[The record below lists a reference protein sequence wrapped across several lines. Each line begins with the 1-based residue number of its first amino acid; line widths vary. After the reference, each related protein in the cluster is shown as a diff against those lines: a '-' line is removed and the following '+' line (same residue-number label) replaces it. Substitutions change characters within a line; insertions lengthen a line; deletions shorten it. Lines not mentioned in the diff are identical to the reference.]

1 MDGIEG
7 LGSFY
12 LGKPYDADAKKLGDG
27 YVLYDSKDLTTHA
40 VCVGMTGSGKT
51 GLCVGAIEEAALD
64 GVPSIV
70 IDPKGDLA
78 NLMLTFPALRPEDFR
93 PWINEDDAAKA
104 GVSPDDY
111 AKSQA
116 ELWSKGLADWGQ
128 DGARIQRLRDA
139 ADFAIYTPG
148 SDAGLPVSVL
158 GSFAPPADRSDSEAV
173 GDQIGAIATGL
184 LALLGIDA
192 DPIKSRE
199 HILISSILGAAWA
212 NGQSLD
218 IPALIAQIQQ
228 PPFAKIGVLDLDSFY
243 PQKARFELALSLNN
257 LLAAPGFQ
265 LWMQGVPLDVGQLL
279 RTEAGKPRVAI
290 FSIAHLSDAE
300 RMFFV
305 TLLLNAVLAWMRGQ
319 SGTTSLRALLYM
331 DEIFGYFPPN
341 GEPPSKKPLLTL
353 LKQARA
359 FGLGVLLA
367 TQNPVDL
374 DYKGLSNAG
383 TWLIGRL
390 QTDQDK
396 QRVLDGLEGA
406 SGQGG
411 LDRGQLEKLISA
423 LGNRVFLLNN
433 VHENA
438 PEVFQTRW
446 TMSYL
451 RGPLSRPQIASLMA
465 PVKAAMPP
473 PAAAPAPAAAPVA
486 AAPGAAPAARR
497 GCRPRVCGRHAA
509 TVAERHRPGVP
520 AAARHRAGGGLA
532 RLRPDADRDRAR
544 ATARYE
550 VAGRRGDG
558 ERPARGLP
566 RRPHHDRLGER
577 LRSGGRGR
585 RSRVDGARRR
595 GLPRPARARARR
607 QGLRPLVEG
616 LHRLAL
622 PDADGDASAQS
633 VAEARLPLRRVGG
646 RLPRPSRPG
655 RTRGPRHQGRRVAG
669 EVRRQGRL
677 APVEAAHGAAGRRP
691 RGEPGARRGPAGGG
705 LRGELDPRR
714 VPRSQVVVGRFH
726 LHAARGAGRVVQQ
739 RDDVKRAEA
748 NVKLLEDQLAEL
760 QASFAQDSAGMGADG
775 AATEQLESVV
785 IRPKKADI
793 DVTLVTLAFAPHWQD
808 AGGQLTPAFYGG
820 PATGRFAGLR
830 RARSP
835 RGCR

>member
-1 MDGIEG
+1 MNEIEG

-12 LGKPYDADAKKLGDG
+12 LGKPYDVEAKALKDG

-51 GLCVGAIEEAALD
+51 GLCVGVIEEAALD

-78 NLMLTFPALRPEDFR
+78 DLMLTFPALRPEDFR

-104 GVSPDDY
+104 GASPDDY

-116 ELWSKGLADWGQ
+116 EMWAKGLSDWGQ

-158 GSFAPPADRSDSEAV
+158 GSFAPPADRSDAEAV

-199 HILISSILGAAWA
+199 HILLSSILGAAWA
-212 NGQSLD
+212 NGQALD
-218 IPALIAQIQQ
+218 IAALIAQIQQ

-243 PQKARFELALSLNN
+243 PQKDRFELALALNN

-265 LWMQGVPLDVGQLL
+265 LWMQGVPLDIGQLL
-279 RTEAGKPRVAI
+279 RSDAGKPRVAI

-331 DEIFGYFPPN
+331 DEIFGYFPPTA
-341 GEPPSKKPLLTL
+341 EPPSKKPLLTL

-359 FGLGVLLA
+359 FGLGVVLA

-411 LDRGQLEKLISA
+411 LDRAQLEKLISA

-433 VHENA
+433 VHESA

-451 RGPLSRPQIASLMA
+451 RGPLSRPQIAALMT
-465 PVKAAMPP
+465 PLKAAL
-473 PAAAPAPAAAPVA
+473 PAPAPVA
-486 AAPGAAPAARR
+486 AAAAPAGTDAAAAAPAAGAPAPVSAAATPPAVPSGISPAYLPLRGAAPA
-497 GCRPRVCGRHAA
+497 
-509 TVAERHRPGVP
+509 
-520 AAARHRAGGGLA
+520 GGSLA
-532 RLRPDADRDRAR
+532 
-544 ATARYE
+544 Y
-550 VAGRRGDG
+550 
-558 ERPARGLP
+558 LP
-566 RRPHHDRLGER
+566 MLLG
-577 LRSGGRGR
+577 
-585 RSRVDGARRR
+585 GARVRLLDTKNQVDEMIENTR
-595 GLPRPARARARR
+595 LAAFADGPVPVDWAGASDVAIAVADLESAPARARPSTSCRPPPARR
-607 QGLRPLVEG
+607 RAT
-616 LHRLAL
+616 H
-622 PDADGDASAQS
+622 
-633 VAEARLPLRRVGG
+633 
-646 RLPRPSRPG
+646 
-655 RTRGPRHQGRRVAG
+655 
-669 EVRRQGRL
+669 
-677 APVEAAHGAAGRRP
+677 AGRRTTP
-691 RGEPGARRGPAGGG
+691 TGCTRR
-705 LRGELDPRR
+705 
-714 VPRSQVVVGRFH
+714 
-726 LHAARGAGRVVQQ
+726 
-739 RDDVKRAEA
+739 
-748 NVKLLEDQLAEL
+748 
-760 QASFAQDSAGMGADG
+760 
-775 AATEQLESVV
+775 
-785 IRPKKADI
+785 RP
-793 DVTLVTLAFAPHWQD
+793 
-808 AGGQLTPAFYGG
+808 
-820 PATGRFAGLR
+820 
-830 RARSP
+830 
-835 RGCR
+835 

>member
-1 MDGIEG
+1 VNEIEG

-12 LGKPYDADAKKLGDG
+12 LGKPYDVEAKALKDG

-51 GLCVGAIEEAALD
+51 GLCVGVIEEAALD

-70 IDPKGDLA
+70 IGPKGDLA
-78 NLMLTFPALRPEDFR
+78 DLMLTFPALRPEDFR

-104 GVSPDDY
+104 GASPDDY

-116 ELWSKGLADWGQ
+116 EMWAKGLSDWGQ
-128 DGARIQRLRDA
+128 DGARIQRLRNA

-158 GSFAPPADRSDSEAV
+158 GSFAPPADRSDAEAV

-199 HILISSILGAAWA
+199 HILLSSILGAAWA
-212 NGQSLD
+212 NGQALD
-218 IPALIAQIQQ
+218 IAALIAQIQQ

-243 PQKARFELALSLNN
+243 PQKDRFELALALNN

-279 RTEAGKPRVAI
+279 RSDAGKPRVAI

-331 DEIFGYFPPN
+331 DEIFGYFPPTA
-341 GEPPSKKPLLTL
+341 EPPSKKPLLTL

-359 FGLGVLLA
+359 FGLGVVLA

-390 QTDQDK
+390 QTEQDK

-411 LDRGQLEKLISA
+411 LDRAQLEKLISA

-451 RGPLSRPQIASLMA
+451 RGPLSRPQIAALMT
-465 PVKAAMPP
+465 PLKAALP
-473 PAAAPAPAAAPVA
+473 APAPAAAAGAPAGTAAAA
-486 AAPGAAPAARR
+486 AAPAAAAPAPVSAAATPPAVPSGISPAYLPLRGAAPAGGSLAYLPMLLGGARVR
-497 GCRPRVCGRHAA
+497 LLDTKNQVDEMIENTRLAAFADGPVPVDWAGASDVAIAVADLESAPREGAA
-509 TVAERHRPGVP
+509 FHELP
-520 AAARHRAGGGLA
+520 AAAREAKGYARWSKDYADWLYQTQTVTLLRSNAQKLVSHNGESEADFRA
-532 RLRPDADRDRAR
+532 RLAQ
-544 ATARYE
+544 
-550 VAGRRGDG
+550 
-558 ERPARGLP
+558 
-566 RRPHHDRLGER
+566 
-577 LRSGGRGR
+577 
-585 RSRVDGARRR
+585 GAREGRDSKADALRAKYDAKVAALQQKLHTAQQAVDREENQER
-595 GLPRPARARARR
+595 GA
-607 QGLRPLVEG
+607 GLQTAVSMAGSILGGFLGRKSV
-616 LHRLAL
+616 
-622 PDADGDASAQS
+622 SAGS
-633 VAEARLPLRRVGG
+633 ITTV
-646 RLPRPSRPG
+646 
-655 RTRGPRHQGRRVAG
+655 
-669 EVRRQGRL
+669 
-677 APVEAAHGAAGRRP
+677 
-691 RGEPGARRGPAGGG
+691 
-705 LRGELDPRR
+705 
-714 VPRSQVVVGRFH
+714 
-726 LHAARGAGRVVQQ
+726 ARGAGRVAQQ
-739 RDDVKRAEA
+739 HDDVKRAEE
-748 NVKLLEDQLAEL
+748 NVTRLQAQLTELE
-760 QASFAQDSAGMGADG
+760 ASFAQDAAGMGADG
-775 AATEQLESVV
+775 AATEQLDSVL

-808 AGGQLTPAFYGG
+808 AGGTLTPAF
-820 PATGRFAGLR
+820 
-830 RARSP
+830 
-835 RGCR
+835 

>member
-1 MDGIEG
+1 MNEIEG

-12 LGKPYDADAKKLGDG
+12 LGKPYDVEAKTLKDG

-51 GLCVGAIEEAALD
+51 GLCVGVIEEAALD

-78 NLMLTFPALRPEDFR
+78 DLMLTFPALRPEDFR
-93 PWINEDDAAKA
+93 PVDQRGRRRQGRRLARRLREVA
-104 GVSPDDY
+104 GRAVEPR
-111 AKSQA
+111 ASQT
-116 ELWSKGLADWGQ
+116 
-128 DGARIQRLRDA
+128 GARTARASSGCATPPTSRS
-139 ADFAIYTPG
+139 TRPG

-158 GSFAPPADRSDSEAV
+158 GSFAPPADRSDAEAV

-199 HILISSILGAAWA
+199 HILLSSILGAAWA
-212 NGQSLD
+212 NGQALD
-218 IPALIAQIQQ
+218 IAALIAQIQQ

-243 PQKARFELALSLNN
+243 PQKDRFELALALNN

-279 RTEAGKPRVAI
+279 RSDAGKPRVAI

-331 DEIFGYFPPN
+331 DEIFGYFPPTA
-341 GEPPSKKPLLTL
+341 EPPSKKPLLTL

-359 FGLGVLLA
+359 FGLGVVLA

-411 LDRGQLEKLISA
+411 LDRAQLEKLISA

-451 RGPLSRPQIASLMA
+451 RGPLSRPQIAALMT
-465 PVKAAMPP
+465 PLKAAM
-473 PAAAPAPAAAPVA
+473 PAPAAAPAAAAATPAGTAPAA
-486 AAPGAAPAARR
+486 AAPAAAAPAPVSAAATPPALPSGVSPAYLPLRGAAPAGASLAYVPMLLGGARVR
-497 GCRPRVCGRHAA
+497 LLDTKNQVDETIENTRLAAFADGPCQSTGRAAADVAIAVADLESTPREGCAFHELP
-509 TVAERHRPGVP
+509 P
-520 AAARHRAGGGLA
+520 AAREAKGYARWSKDYADWLYQTQTVTLLRSKAQKLVSHNGESEADFRA
-532 RLRPDADRDRAR
+532 RLAQGAREGRDSKADALRAKYDAKVAALQQKLHTAQQAVDREENQERGAGLQ
-544 ATARYE
+544 TAVS
-550 VAGRRGDG
+550 VAGSI
-558 ERPARGLP
+558 
-566 RRPHHDRLGER
+566 LGGF
-577 LRSGGRGR
+577 LGRK
-585 RSRVDGARRR
+585 SV
-595 GLPRPARARARR
+595 
-607 QGLRPLVEG
+607 
-616 LHRLAL
+616 
-622 PDADGDASAQS
+622 SAGS
-633 VAEARLPLRRVGG
+633 ITTV
-646 RLPRPSRPG
+646 
-655 RTRGPRHQGRRVAG
+655 
-669 EVRRQGRL
+669 
-677 APVEAAHGAAGRRP
+677 
-691 RGEPGARRGPAGGG
+691 
-705 LRGELDPRR
+705 
-714 VPRSQVVVGRFH
+714 
-726 LHAARGAGRVVQQ
+726 ARGAGRVAQQ
-739 RDDVKRAEA
+739 HDDVKRAEE
-748 NVKLLEDQLAEL
+748 NVTRL
-760 QASFAQDSAGMGADG
+760 QAPAERAAGVVRAGRGRHGRGRRGDRATRLRADPAEEG
-775 AATEQLESVV
+775 RHRRHARDARIRAA
-785 IRPKKADI
+785 
-793 DVTLVTLAFAPHWQD
+793 LAGRRRD
-808 AGGQLTPAFYGG
+808 AHAGVLS
-820 PATGRFAGLR
+820 GLR
-830 RARSP
+830 RSR
-835 RGCR
+835 

>member
-1 MDGIEG
+1 MNEIEG

-12 LGKPYDADAKKLGDG
+12 LGKPYDVEAKALKDG

-51 GLCVGAIEEAALD
+51 GLCVGVIEEAALD

-78 NLMLTFPALRPEDFR
+78 DLMLTFPALRPEDFR

-104 GVSPDDY
+104 GASPDDY

-116 ELWSKGLADWGQ
+116 EMWAKGLSDWGQ

-158 GSFAPPADRSDSEAV
+158 GSFAPPADRSDAEAV

-199 HILISSILGAAWA
+199 HILLSSILGAAWA
-212 NGQSLD
+212 NGQALD
-218 IPALIAQIQQ
+218 IAALIAQIQQ

-243 PQKARFELALSLNN
+243 PQKDRFELALALNN

-265 LWMQGVPLDVGQLL
+265 LWMQGVPLDIGQLL
-279 RTEAGKPRVAI
+279 RSDAGKPRVAI

-331 DEIFGYFPPN
+331 DEIFGYFPPTA
-341 GEPPSKKPLLTL
+341 EPPSKKPLLTL

-359 FGLGVLLA
+359 FGLGVVLA

-411 LDRGQLEKLISA
+411 LDRAQLEKLISA

-451 RGPLSRPQIASLMA
+451 RGPLSRPQIAALMT
-465 PVKAAMPP
+465 PLKAALPAP
-473 PAAAPAPAAAPVA
+473 APAAPAAAAAAPAGTAAAAPAAAAPAPVSAAATPPAVPSGISPA
-486 AAPGAAPAARR
+486 YLPLRGAAPAGGSLAYLPMLLGGARVR
-497 GCRPRVCGRHAA
+497 LLDTKNQVDEMIENTRLAAFADGPVPVDWAGASDVAIAVADLESAPREGAA
-509 TVAERHRPGVP
+509 FHELP
-520 AAARHRAGGGLA
+520 AAAREAKGYARWSKDYADWLYQTQTVTLLRSNAQKLVSHNGESEADFRA
-532 RLRPDADRDRAR
+532 RLAQ
-544 ATARYE
+544 
-550 VAGRRGDG
+550 
-558 ERPARGLP
+558 
-566 RRPHHDRLGER
+566 
-577 LRSGGRGR
+577 
-585 RSRVDGARRR
+585 GAREGRDSKADALRAKYDAKVAALQQKLHTAQQAVDREENQER
-595 GLPRPARARARR
+595 GA
-607 QGLRPLVEG
+607 GLQTAVSMAGSILGGFLGRKSV
-616 LHRLAL
+616 
-622 PDADGDASAQS
+622 SAGS
-633 VAEARLPLRRVGG
+633 ITTV
-646 RLPRPSRPG
+646 
-655 RTRGPRHQGRRVAG
+655 
-669 EVRRQGRL
+669 
-677 APVEAAHGAAGRRP
+677 
-691 RGEPGARRGPAGGG
+691 
-705 LRGELDPRR
+705 
-714 VPRSQVVVGRFH
+714 
-726 LHAARGAGRVVQQ
+726 ARGAGRVAQQ
-739 RDDVKRAEA
+739 HDDVKRAEE
-748 NVKLLEDQLAEL
+748 NVTRLQAQLTELE
-760 QASFAQDSAGMGADG
+760 ASFAQDAAGMGADG
-775 AATEQLESVV
+775 AATEQLDSVL

-808 AGGQLTPAFYGG
+808 AGGTLTPAF
-820 PATGRFAGLR
+820 
-830 RARSP
+830 
-835 RGCR
+835 

>member
-1 MDGIEG
+1 MNDIEG

-12 LGKPYDADAKKLGDG
+12 LGKPYDADAKTVGDG

-51 GLCVGAIEEAALD
+51 GLCVGVIEEAALD

-78 NLMLTFPALRPEDFR
+78 DLMLTFPALRPEDFR

-104 GVSPDDY
+104 GASPDDY

-116 ELWSKGLADWGQ
+116 ELWSKGLAEWGQ
-128 DGARIQRLRDA
+128 DGARIQRLKDA

-158 GSFAPPADRSDSEAV
+158 GSFAPPADRSDAEAV
-173 GDQIGAIATGL
+173 GDAIAAIATGL
-184 LALLGIDA
+184 LALLGIAA

-199 HILISSILGAAWA
+199 HILVSSILGAAWA
-212 NGQSLD
+212 NGQALD
-218 IPALIAQIQQ
+218 IASLIAQIQQ

-243 PQKARFELALSLNN
+243 PQKDRFELAMALNN

-265 LWMQGVPLDVGQLL
+265 LWMQGVPLDVGRLL
-279 RTEAGKPRVAI
+279 RTDGGKPRVAI
-290 FSIAHLSDAE
+290 FSIAHLSDDE

-305 TLLLNAVLAWMRGQ
+305 TLLLNAVLAWMRSQ

-331 DEIFGYFPPN
+331 DEIFGFFPPTA
-341 GEPPSKKPLLTL
+341 EPPSKKPLLTL

-359 FGLGVLLA
+359 FGLGVMLA

-411 LDRGQLEKLISA
+411 LDRSQLEKLISA

-438 PEVFQTRW
+438 PVVFQTRW

-465 PVKAAMPP
+465 PIKAAMPP
-473 PAAAPAPAAAPVA
+473 STAPVAATGAAAGVSAAPAAAGAVAVPVAVSAAATPPAAPSGVNPAYVPLRSSAPAGAALAYVPMLIGAARVRLLDTKSQVDEAIENTRLAAFGSGAVAVDWASASDSSVA
-486 AAPGAAPAARR
+486 AADLETTPREGASFHDLPAPARDAKAY
-497 GCRPRVCGRHAA
+497 GRWSKDYADWLYQSQ
-509 TVAERHRPGVP
+509 TVSLFRSPSQKLVSQVGESEADFR
-520 AAARHRAGGGLA
+520 A
-532 RLRPDADRDRAR
+532 RLAQGAREGRDAQADALRAKYDAKVAALQSKLHTAQQAVDREENQERGAGLQ
-544 ATARYE
+544 AAVS
-550 VAGRRGDG
+550 VAGSI
-558 ERPARGLP
+558 
-566 RRPHHDRLGER
+566 LGGF
-577 LRSGGRGR
+577 LGRK
-585 RSRVDGARRR
+585 
-595 GLPRPARARARR
+595 
-607 QGLRPLVEG
+607 
-616 LHRLAL
+616 
-622 PDADGDASAQS
+622 S
-633 VAEARLPLRRVGG
+633 VSVG
-646 RLPRPSRPG
+646 SI
-655 RTRGPRHQGRRVAG
+655 TSV
-669 EVRRQGRL
+669 
-677 APVEAAHGAAGRRP
+677 
-691 RGEPGARRGPAGGG
+691 
-705 LRGELDPRR
+705 
-714 VPRSQVVVGRFH
+714 
-726 LHAARGAGRVVQQ
+726 ARGAGRVAQQ
-739 RDDVKRAEA
+739 RDDVKRAEE
-748 NVKLLEDQLAEL
+748 NVALLQSQLADL
-760 QASFAQDSAGMGADG
+760 QASFAQESAGVGAGG
-775 AATEQLESVV
+775 AATEELDSIV

-808 AGGQLTPAFYGG
+808 AGGQLTPAF
-820 PATGRFAGLR
+820 
-830 RARSP
+830 
-835 RGCR
+835 

>member
-1 MDGIEG
+1 VDGIEG

-12 LGKPYDADAKKLGDG
+12 LGKPYDPAAKQLTDG

-78 NLMLTFPALRPEDFR
+78 DLMLTFPALRPEDFR

-111 AKSQA
+111 ARSQA
-116 ELWSKGLADWGQ
+116 ELWAKGLGDWGQ

-158 GSFAPPADRSDSEAV
+158 GSFAPPPDRSDAEAV
-173 GDQIGAIATGL
+173 GDQIAAVATGL

-199 HILISSILGAAWA
+199 HILISSLLGAAWA
-212 NGQSLD
+212 NGQALD

-228 PPFAKIGVLDLDSFY
+228 PPFAKIGVLDVDSFY
-243 PQKARFELALSLNN
+243 PQKDRFQLALALNN

-265 LWMQGVPLDVGQLL
+265 LWLQGVPLDAGRLL
-279 RTEAGKPRVAI
+279 RSDAGKPRVAI

-305 TLLLNAVLAWMRGQ
+305 TLLLNAVLSWMRGQ
-319 SGTTSLRALLYM
+319 SGTNSLRALVYM
-331 DEIFGYFPPN
+331 DEIFGYFPPV

-353 LKQARA
+353 LKQGRA
-359 FGLGVLLA
+359 FGVGVLLA

-396 QRVLDGLEGA
+396 QHVLDGLEGA

-411 LDRGQLEKLISA
+411 LDRAALEKLISA
-423 LGNRVFLLNN
+423 LGSRVFLLNN

-451 RGPLSRPQIASLMA
+451 RGPLSRPQIAALMA
-465 PVKAAMPP
+465 PLKAAMPAPAAPSSAAPAGDAAAAP
-473 PAAAPAPAAAPVA
+473 PAANAPAASAASTQPAAPSGVPPAYIPLRGAPPAGASLVYVPMVIGTARVRLLDSKAQVDEALENVRLASFADGPIAVDWSAAAELAVAAADLEGAPRDGASFRELPAPAREAKAYARWSRDYADWLYQTQTVELFRSPSQKLLSK
-486 AAPGAAPAARR
+486 PGEPEADFR
-497 GCRPRVCGRHAA
+497 
-509 TVAERHRPGVP
+509 
-520 AAARHRAGGGLA
+520 A
-532 RLRPDADRDRAR
+532 RLAQGAREGRDSKAEALRAKYEAKLASLQSKLHTAEQAVDREKNQEHGAGLQ
-544 ATARYE
+544 AAVS
-550 VAGRRGDG
+550 VAGSI
-558 ERPARGLP
+558 
-566 RRPHHDRLGER
+566 LGGF
-577 LRSGGRGR
+577 LGRK
-585 RSRVDGARRR
+585 
-595 GLPRPARARARR
+595 
-607 QGLRPLVEG
+607 
-616 LHRLAL
+616 
-622 PDADGDASAQS
+622 S
-633 VAEARLPLRRVGG
+633 VSVG
-646 RLPRPSRPG
+646 SI
-655 RTRGPRHQGRRVAG
+655 TSV
-669 EVRRQGRL
+669 
-677 APVEAAHGAAGRRP
+677 
-691 RGEPGARRGPAGGG
+691 
-705 LRGELDPRR
+705 
-714 VPRSQVVVGRFH
+714 
-726 LHAARGAGRVVQQ
+726 ARGAGRVAQQ
-739 RDDVKRAEA
+739 HDDVARAEE
-748 NVKLLEDQLAEL
+748 NQKLLESQIADL
-760 QASFAQDSAGMGADG
+760 QASFTQDAAAVGSAG
-775 AATEQLESVV
+775 AATEQLDSVV
-785 IRPKKADI
+785 VRPKKADI
-793 DVTLVTLAFAPHWQD
+793 DVTLVTLAFAPHWQP
-808 AGGQLTPAFYGG
+808 ASGQLTPAY
-820 PATGRFAGLR
+820 
-830 RARSP
+830 
-835 RGCR
+835 

>member
-1 MDGIEG
+1 VNEIEG

-12 LGKPYDADAKKLGDG
+12 LGKPYDVEAKALKDG

-51 GLCVGAIEEAALD
+51 GLCVGVIEEAALD

-78 NLMLTFPALRPEDFR
+78 DLMLTFPALRPEDFR

-104 GVSPDDY
+104 GASPDDY
-111 AKSQA
+111 AKSQSEMWA
-116 ELWSKGLADWGQ
+116 KGLADWGQ

-158 GSFAPPADRSDSEAV
+158 GSFAPPADRSDGEAV

-199 HILISSILGAAWA
+199 HILLSSILGAAWA
-212 NGQSLD
+212 NGQALD
-218 IPALIAQIQQ
+218 IAALIAQIQQ
-228 PPFAKIGVLDLDSFY
+228 PPFVKIGVLDLDSFY
-243 PQKARFELALSLNN
+243 PQKDRFELALALNN

-279 RTEAGKPRVAI
+279 RSDAGKPRVAI

-331 DEIFGYFPPN
+331 DEIFGYFPPTA
-341 GEPPSKKPLLTL
+341 EPPSKKPLLTL

-359 FGLGVLLA
+359 FGLGVVLA

-411 LDRGQLEKLISA
+411 LDGAQLEKLISA

-451 RGPLSRPQIASLMA
+451 RGPLSRPQIAALMT
-465 PVKAAMPP
+465 PLKAALPAP
-473 PAAAPAPAAAPVA
+473 APAPSAAVAAGAAPAAAAPAAAAPAAAPPAPVSA
-486 AAPGAAPAARR
+486 AATPPALPSGVSPAYLPLRGAAVAGGSLAYVPMLLGGARVRLLDTKNQVDEMIENARLVAFADGPVPVDWASASDVAIAVADLESAPREGAAF
-497 GCRPRVCGRHAA
+497 H
-509 TVAERHRPGVP
+509 ELP
-520 AAARHRAGGGLA
+520 AAAREAKGYARWSKDYADWLYQTQTVTLLRSKAQKLVSHNGESEADFRA
-532 RLRPDADRDRAR
+532 RLAQGAREGRDSKADALRAKYDAKVAALQQKLHTAQQAVDREENQERGAGLQ
-544 ATARYE
+544 TAVS
-550 VAGRRGDG
+550 VAGSI
-558 ERPARGLP
+558 
-566 RRPHHDRLGER
+566 LGGF
-577 LRSGGRGR
+577 LGRK
-585 RSRVDGARRR
+585 SV
-595 GLPRPARARARR
+595 
-607 QGLRPLVEG
+607 
-616 LHRLAL
+616 
-622 PDADGDASAQS
+622 SAGS
-633 VAEARLPLRRVGG
+633 ITTV
-646 RLPRPSRPG
+646 
-655 RTRGPRHQGRRVAG
+655 
-669 EVRRQGRL
+669 
-677 APVEAAHGAAGRRP
+677 
-691 RGEPGARRGPAGGG
+691 
-705 LRGELDPRR
+705 
-714 VPRSQVVVGRFH
+714 
-726 LHAARGAGRVVQQ
+726 ARGAGRVAQQ
-739 RDDVKRAEA
+739 HDDVKRAEE
-748 NVKLLEDQLAEL
+748 NVTRLQAQLSELE
-760 QASFAQDSAGMGADG
+760 ASFAQDAAGMGADG
-775 AATEQLESVV
+775 AAAEQLDSVL

-808 AGGQLTPAFYGG
+808 TGGALTPAF
-820 PATGRFAGLR
+820 
-830 RARSP
+830 
-835 RGCR
+835 

>member
-1 MDGIEG
+1 VNEIEG

-12 LGKPYDADAKKLGDG
+12 LGKPYDVEAKALKDG

-51 GLCVGAIEEAALD
+51 GLCVGVIEEAALD

-78 NLMLTFPALRPEDFR
+78 DLMLTFPALRPEDFR

-104 GVSPDDY
+104 GASPDDY

-116 ELWSKGLADWGQ
+116 EMWAKGLSDWGQ

-158 GSFAPPADRSDSEAV
+158 GSFAPPADRSDAEAV

-199 HILISSILGAAWA
+199 HILLSSILGAAWA
-212 NGQSLD
+212 NGQALD
-218 IPALIAQIQQ
+218 IAALIAQIQQ

-243 PQKARFELALSLNN
+243 PQKDRFELALALNN

-279 RTEAGKPRVAI
+279 RSDAGKPRVAI

-331 DEIFGYFPPN
+331 DEIFGYFPPTA
-341 GEPPSKKPLLTL
+341 EPPSKKPLLTL

-359 FGLGVLLA
+359 FGLGVVLA

-411 LDRGQLEKLISA
+411 LDRAQLEKLISA

-451 RGPLSRPQIASLMA
+451 RGPLSRPQIAALMT
-465 PVKAAMPP
+465 PLKAAL
-473 PAAAPAPAAAPVA
+473 PAPAPVA
-486 AAPGAAPAARR
+486 AAAAPASTDAAAAAPAAGAPAPVSAAATPPAVPSGISPAYLPLRGAAPAGGSLAYLPMLLGGARVR
-497 GCRPRVCGRHAA
+497 LLDTKNQVDEMIENTRLAAFADGPVPVDWAGASDVAIAVADLESAPREGAA
-509 TVAERHRPGVP
+509 FHELP
-520 AAARHRAGGGLA
+520 AAAREAKGYARWSKDYADWLYQTQTVTLLRSNAQKLVSHNGESEADFRA
-532 RLRPDADRDRAR
+532 RLAQ
-544 ATARYE
+544 
-550 VAGRRGDG
+550 
-558 ERPARGLP
+558 
-566 RRPHHDRLGER
+566 
-577 LRSGGRGR
+577 
-585 RSRVDGARRR
+585 GAREGRDSKADALRAKYDAKVAALQQKLHTAQQAVDREENQER
-595 GLPRPARARARR
+595 GA
-607 QGLRPLVEG
+607 GLQTAVSMAGSILGGFLGRKSV
-616 LHRLAL
+616 
-622 PDADGDASAQS
+622 SAGS
-633 VAEARLPLRRVGG
+633 ITTV
-646 RLPRPSRPG
+646 
-655 RTRGPRHQGRRVAG
+655 
-669 EVRRQGRL
+669 
-677 APVEAAHGAAGRRP
+677 
-691 RGEPGARRGPAGGG
+691 
-705 LRGELDPRR
+705 
-714 VPRSQVVVGRFH
+714 
-726 LHAARGAGRVVQQ
+726 ARGAGRVAQQ
-739 RDDVKRAEA
+739 HDDVKRAEE
-748 NVKLLEDQLAEL
+748 NVTRLQAQLTELE
-760 QASFAQDSAGMGADG
+760 ASFAQDAAGMGADG
-775 AATEQLESVV
+775 AATEQLDSVL

-808 AGGQLTPAFYGG
+808 AGGTLTPAF
-820 PATGRFAGLR
+820 
-830 RARSP
+830 
-835 RGCR
+835 

>member
-1 MDGIEG
+1 VDGIEG

-12 LGKPYDADAKKLGDG
+12 LGKPYDAGKQALSDG

-51 GLCVGAIEEAALD
+51 GLCVGVIEEAALD

-78 NLMLTFPALRPEDFR
+78 DLMLTFPALRPEDFR

-104 GVSPDDY
+104 GASPDDY
-111 AKSQA
+111 AKAQA

-158 GSFAPPADRSDSEAV
+158 SSFAPPADRSDAEAV

-212 NGQSLD
+212 NGQALD
-218 IPALIAQIQQ
+218 IAALIAQIQQ

-243 PQKARFELALSLNN
+243 PQKDRFELALALNN

-279 RTEAGKPRVAI
+279 RTSAGKPRVAI
-290 FSIAHLSDAE
+290 FSIAHLSDDE

-305 TLLLNAVLAWMRGQ
+305 TLLLNAVLAWMRAQ

-331 DEIFGYFPPN
+331 DEIFGFFPPTA
-341 GEPPSKKPLLTL
+341 EPPSKKPLLTL

-359 FGLGVLLA
+359 FGLGVMLA

-411 LDRGQLEKLISA
+411 LDRAQLEKLISA

-451 RGPLSRPQIASLMA
+451 RGPLSRPQITSLMA
-465 PVKAAMPP
+465 PVKAAMPAP
-473 PAAAPAPAAAPVA
+473 AVASTPAAAPAAGAPADAAPAAAPAA
-486 AAPGAAPAARR
+486 AAPAVSAAATAPAPPSGIPPAYLPLRGAAPAGASLAYVPMLIGTARVR
-497 GCRPRVCGRHAA
+497 LLDTKAQIDSASDNARLAA
-509 TVAERHRPGVP
+509 FADGPIAIDWNAGSDLAV
-520 AAARHRAGGGLA
+520 AAADLESAPREGAAFHELPAPARDAKAYARWSKDYADWLYQTQTVQLFRSPSQKIVSKAGESEADFRA
-532 RLRPDADRDRAR
+532 RLAQGAREGRDSKADALRAKYEAKVASLQSKLHTAQQAVDREKNQEHGAGLQ
-544 ATARYE
+544 AAVS
-550 VAGRRGDG
+550 VAGSI
-558 ERPARGLP
+558 
-566 RRPHHDRLGER
+566 LGGF
-577 LRSGGRGR
+577 LGRK
-585 RSRVDGARRR
+585 
-595 GLPRPARARARR
+595 
-607 QGLRPLVEG
+607 
-616 LHRLAL
+616 
-622 PDADGDASAQS
+622 S
-633 VAEARLPLRRVGG
+633 VSVG
-646 RLPRPSRPG
+646 SI
-655 RTRGPRHQGRRVAG
+655 TSV
-669 EVRRQGRL
+669 
-677 APVEAAHGAAGRRP
+677 
-691 RGEPGARRGPAGGG
+691 
-705 LRGELDPRR
+705 
-714 VPRSQVVVGRFH
+714 
-726 LHAARGAGRVVQQ
+726 ARGAGRVAQQ
-739 RDDVKRAEA
+739 HDDVARAQE
-748 NVKLLEDQLAEL
+748 NVKLLETQIAEL
-760 QASFAQDSAGMGADG
+760 QASFTEDAAGVGAGG
-775 AATEQLESVV
+775 AATEQLDSVV

-808 AGGQLTPAFYGG
+808 GNGQLTTAY
-820 PATGRFAGLR
+820 
-830 RARSP
+830 
-835 RGCR
+835 